1 MAISLAEREWI
12 AHRGLVLDRDVQ
24 IATGSTH
31 FGMARRVADLGQRS
45 AAGQSVADEAVLV
58 QREME
63 FALGSLAG
71 NDGTTGFAL
80 GGRC

>member
-1 MAISLAEREWI
+1 VLASDIGDR
-12 AHRGLVLDRDVQ
+12 RNLLVD
-24 IATGSTH
+24 I
-31 FGMARRVADLGQRS
+31 
-45 AAGQSVADEAVLV
+45 VLV

-63 FALGSLAG
+63 FGLGSLAG

>member
-1 MAISLAEREWI
+1 MTKGIVHELQEWRLI
-12 AHRGLVLDRDVQ
+12 AR
-24 IATGSTH
+24 I
-31 FGMARRVADLGQRS
+31 
-45 AAGQSVADEAVLV
+45 VLV

-63 FALGSLAG
+63 FGLGSLSG

>member
-1 MAISLAEREWI
+1 MHDSPANSINEEILAEI
-12 AHRGLVLDRDVQ
+12 SQHDGL
-24 IATGSTH
+24 
-31 FGMARRVADLGQRS
+31 LGWH
-45 AAGQSVADEAVLV
+45 EIVLV

-63 FALGSLAG
+63 FGLGSLAG

>member
-1 MAISLAEREWI
+1 MRLIGFNRLTIRQDYRIRLSSPRPGGTHCRKPRRSGRAKRKPPEESPCKRRIER
-12 AHRGLVLDRDVQ
+12 
-24 IATGSTH
+24 
-31 FGMARRVADLGQRS
+31 
-45 AAGQSVADEAVLV
+45 VLV

-63 FALGSLAG
+63 FGLGSLAG